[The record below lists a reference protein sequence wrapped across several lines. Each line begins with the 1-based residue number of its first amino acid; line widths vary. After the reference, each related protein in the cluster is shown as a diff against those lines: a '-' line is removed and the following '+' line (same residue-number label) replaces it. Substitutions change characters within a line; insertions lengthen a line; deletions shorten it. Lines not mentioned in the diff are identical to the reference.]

1 MTANLQNDSLRSLIT
16 GLGDPSRD
24 KQAVG
29 ALMYMDYVLDD
40 LQLWSV
46 YRNSWI
52 ARKVVNIPAQ
62 DAVRKWRAWQ
72 ADQEQITLI
81 EKEEKRL
88 GLKGKLLLCKTL
100 ARLWGGAAIY
110 IGDGGPANEPLD
122 PTKMVK
128 GGLKYLTVMSRRE
141 VIAGQLQDDP
151 TDQYYN
157 LPRDYQIA
165 NSVAFVDIHPTRL
178 MVQIGEM
185 VPDVRLLAQNQGW
198 GDSSLQA
205 VYSALTQAD
214 SATAN
219 IASLLF
225 EANVDVFG
233 IPGLMEMVSTAKDR
247 QKVIDRMTLVAA
259 GKSITRSLI
268 MDAEEEY
275 NRHTINFTG
284 LPDVMQ
290 AFLTNVSGAADIPLT
305 RFLGQSPAGLNST
318 GDGDMK
324 NYQDHITAIQELEI
338 EPQMA
343 ILDDC
348 LIRSAL
354 GSRPDEIFYNW
365 NPLEQMSE
373 KELAEIG
380 KLHADTAQVVVNTG
394 LFMPEELRQVVGNQF
409 VESGLY
415 PGLGDLLKENGEDL
429 PEFDLE
435 RRSAEATVKTLENP
449 PKPAAKVGDAAP
461 RSLYVKRNV
470 LNGEQIARW
479 YRDQNVPGVYS
490 PDEMHVT
497 IVYSKK
503 PVDWMKLGSSWA
515 GTLELPEGGPRMMEL
530 FGEPGEG
537 ILVLLFQSAELDWRA
552 GEART
557 AGAEFTHGDYQSHIT
572 ISLLGNEIDLAN
584 VKPYQGPITLGPE
597 IFQEIDDSS
606 DWKDKVQTE

>member
-1 MTANLQNDSLRSLIT
+1 MTDQQNDSLRSLLT
-16 GLGDPSRD
+16 GLGDPNRD
-24 KQAVG
+24 KA
-29 ALMYMDYVLDD
+29 ALGSLGYLDFILDD
-40 LQLWSV
+40 QQLWSA

-52 ARKVVNIPAQ
+52 ARKIVNIPAQ
-62 DAVRKWRAWQ
+62 DACRRWRAWQ

-110 IGDGGPANEPLD
+110 IGDGGRADQPLK
-122 PTKMVK
+122 PELMGK

-157 LPRDYQIA
+157 LPRDYQVA
-165 NSVAFVDIHPTRL
+165 NSSAFVDIHPSRL
-178 MVQIGEM
+178 VIQIGEM
-185 VPDVRLLAQNQGW
+185 NPDPRLMSVSQGW

-219 IASLLF
+219 ISSLLF
-225 EANVDVFG
+225 EANIDVFG
-233 IPGLMEMVSTAKDR
+233 IPGLMELVSTAKDR
-247 QKVIDRMTLVAA
+247 QKILDRMTLAAA
-259 GKSITRSLI
+259 GKSITRALI

-275 NRHTINFTG
+275 NRHTINFSN
-284 LPDVMQ
+284 LPELMQ

-318 GDGDMK
+318 GEGDMK
-324 NYQDHITAIQELEI
+324 NYQDRVTAIQELEI
-338 EPQMA
+338 QPQLS

-354 GSRPDEIFYNW
+354 GARPEEIFYNW

-435 RRSAEATVKTLENP
+435 RRSAEATVKQLENP
-449 PKPAAKVGDAAP
+449 PKPKAVGDAAP
-461 RSLYVKRNV
+461 RSLYVKRDV

-479 YRDQNVPGVYS
+479 YREQNVPGVYA

-530 FGEPGEG
+530 FGAPGEG
-537 ILVLLFQSAELDWRA
+537 ILVLLFQSAELDYRA
-552 GEART
+552 GEARDI
-557 AGAEFTHGDYQSHIT
+557 GAEFTHGEYQSHIT
-572 ISLLGNEIDLAN
+572 ISLLGNEVDLAN

-597 IFQEIDDSS
+597 IFQEIDDSA

>member
-1 MTANLQNDSLRSLIT
+1 MTDQQNDSLRSLLT
-16 GLGDPSRD
+16 GLGDPNRD
-24 KQAVG
+24 KA
-29 ALMYMDYVLDD
+29 ALGSLGYMDYVLDD
-40 LQLWSV
+40 QQLWSA

-52 ARKVVNIPAQ
+52 ARKIVNIPAQ
-62 DAVRKWRAWQ
+62 DACRRWRAWQ

-110 IGDGGPANEPLD
+110 IGDGGRADQPLN
-122 PTKMVK
+122 PELMGK

-157 LPRDYQIA
+157 LPRDYQVA
-165 NSVAFVDIHPTRL
+165 NSSAFVDIHPSRL
-178 MVQIGEM
+178 VIQIGEM
-185 VPDVRLLAQNQGW
+185 NPDPRLMSVNQGW

-219 IASLLF
+219 ISSLLF
-225 EANVDVFG
+225 EANIDVFG
-233 IPGLMEMVSTAKDR
+233 IPGLMELVSTAKDR
-247 QKVIDRMTLVAA
+247 QKILDRMTLAAA
-259 GKSITRSLI
+259 GKSINRALI

-275 NRHTINFTG
+275 NRHTINFSN
-284 LPDVMQ
+284 LPELMQ

-318 GDGDMK
+318 GEGDMK
-324 NYQDHITAIQELEI
+324 NYQDRVTAIQELEI
-338 EPQMA
+338 QPQLS

-348 LIRSAL
+348 LVRSAL
-354 GSRPDEIFYNW
+354 GARPEEIFYNW

-435 RRSAEATVKTLENP
+435 RRSAEATVKQLENP
-449 PKPAAKVGDAAP
+449 PKPKAVGDAAP
-461 RSLYVKRNV
+461 RSLYVKRDV

-479 YRDQNVPGVYS
+479 YREQNVPGVYA
-490 PDEMHVT
+490 PNEMHVT

-530 FGEPGEG
+530 FGAPGEG
-537 ILVLLFQSAELDWRA
+537 ILVLLFQSAELDYRA
-552 GEART
+552 GEARDI
-557 AGAEFTHGDYQSHIT
+557 GAEFTHGEYQSHIT
-572 ISLLGNEIDLAN
+572 ISLLGNEVDLAN

-597 IFQEIDDSS
+597 IFQEIDDSA